1 MFIKTILCKAILL
14 EKRIY
19 LDHGATTPIH
29 PDVIKAMEPIFH
41 TNFGNPSSLHT
52 KGREARKLI
61 DKSRKKIADFLKIK
75 PEEIIFTGGGTESDN
90 IAILGTARKLKQHGK
105 HLITSNIEHPA
116 VLNTFKH
123 LVSEGFDITIVPV
136 DNQGIIHAQDIKKAI
151 RPDTILISIMYVN
164 NEIGTIQPVEEIA
177 ELAEENGII
186 FHTDAVQ
193 AFGKIRIDL
202 SKSKIHLL
210 SSSAHKLYGPKGIG
224 LLYMR
229 NRGNHPKLG
238 EYIEPTVFGGGH
250 EFGYRPST
258 ENVPGIVGFAKAV
271 EIADVDMEIEGARQ
285 KDLRDDFIKWVI
297 DNIPDSTL
305 NGNPTQRLYNNIN
318 LSFKNIEG
326 ESLLMYLD
334 GEGIEVSTGS
344 ACSSKSREPSHVLT
358 AIGLKPSES
367 NIFGSL
373 RITLGRSTSKEYLEY
388 TKLKLKEIVL
398 KLRKLSPLES

>member
-1 MFIKTILCKAILL
+1 MILL

-19 LDHGATTPIH
+19 LDHGATTPVH
-29 PDVIKAMEPIFH
+29 PDVLKAMEPIFH

-90 IAILGTARKLKQHGK
+90 LAILGTARKLKKHGN

-123 LVSEGFDITIVPV
+123 LVNEGFDITIVPV
-136 DNQGIIHAQDIKKAI
+136 DNQGIIHVEDIKKAI
-151 RPDTILISIMYVN
+151 RTDTILISIMYVN
-164 NEIGTIQPVEEIA
+164 NEIGTIQPVEKIA
-177 ELAEENGII
+177 ELAEEYGII

-193 AFGKIRIDL
+193 ALGKIRIDL

-229 NRGNHPKLG
+229 NRGNHPILG

-258 ENVPGIVGFAKAV
+258 ENVPSIIGFAKAV
-271 EIADVDMEIEGARQ
+271 EIADADMEIEGARQ

-305 NGNPTQRLYNNIN
+305 NGDPTQRLYNNIN
-318 LSFKNIEG
+318 LSFKNVEG

-344 ACSSKSREPSHVLT
+344 ACSSKSGEPSHVLT
-358 AIGLKPSES
+358 AIGLKPTDS
-367 NIFGSL
+367 NVFGSL
-373 RITLGRSTSKEYLEY
+373 RITLGRSTSKDNLEY

-398 KLRKLSPLES
+398 KLRKLSPLG

>member
-1 MFIKTILCKAILL
+1 MILL

-19 LDHGATTPIH
+19 LDHGATTPVH
-29 PDVIKAMEPIFH
+29 PDVLKAMEPIFH

-90 IAILGTARKLKQHGK
+90 LAILGTARKLKKHGN

-123 LVSEGFDITIVPV
+123 LVNEGFDITIVPV
-136 DNQGIIHAQDIKKAI
+136 DNQGIIHVEDIKKAI
-151 RPDTILISIMYVN
+151 RTDTILISIMYVN
-164 NEIGTIQPVEEIA
+164 NEIGTIQPVEKIA
-177 ELAEENGII
+177 ELAEEYGII

-193 AFGKIRIDL
+193 ALGKIRIDL

-229 NRGNHPKLG
+229 NRGNHPILG

-258 ENVPGIVGFAKAV
+258 ENVPSIIGFAKAV
-271 EIADVDMEIEGARQ
+271 EIADADMEIEGARQ

-297 DNIPDSTL
+297 DNIPDTTL

-318 LSFKNIEG
+318 LSFKNVEG

-344 ACSSKSREPSHVLT
+344 ACSSKSGEPSHVLT
-358 AIGLKPSES
+358 AIGLKPTDS
-367 NIFGSL
+367 NVFGSL
-373 RITLGRSTSKEYLEY
+373 RITLGRSTSKDNLEY

-398 KLRKLSPLES
+398 KLRKLSPLG